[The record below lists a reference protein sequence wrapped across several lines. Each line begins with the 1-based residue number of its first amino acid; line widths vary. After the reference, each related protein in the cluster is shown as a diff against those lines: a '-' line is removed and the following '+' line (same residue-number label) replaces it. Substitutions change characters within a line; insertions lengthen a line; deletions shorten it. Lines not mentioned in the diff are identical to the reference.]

1 MSTELVRGDEPEL
14 CPTREALVAY
24 ARGARNPRLAGHISR
39 CDSCAWIVTE
49 AMEAEPVGE
58 AIDTM
63 RYAHRDMSASAAVP
77 VDQHAGYNKGRI
89 FLVSVLALFTAGV
102 AASLRA
108 DVASDLQRIFF
119 DPIDKA
125 HSAEMIGSV
134 LGVPFLGFA
143 LTIAIGSPLLD
154 LIGAAI
160 LLPLSGVC
168 FALGTLLILF
178 AASISGGPGVYN
190 VIWAGAVV
198 TGIGWGLVETVINP
212 LTATI
217 YSSEKTARLNILHA
231 WWPGG
236 LIAGGL
242 FGYGLGQIGVNW
254 QIKLAAILLPAILVV
269 IMCLGLR
276 FPPTERVASGVS
288 FGQMFKELFP
298 LGSPFSTAVSGLRWT
313 IFIGF
318 TAYSVHV
325 FSSGDSLTGLLVLAI
340 GLCFVINLRFAVFF
354 FAMFLTAA
362 SELAPGQ
369 WVDLALTRTV
379 HMQGILLL
387 VYVSGIMFVARH
399 FAGPLVH
406 KLSPVGLLWVSCL
419 LASIG
424 LIALSVAN
432 SPVTGVLAATVWG
445 CGVCFMWPTMLA
457 TASERFPRGG
467 ALLMGLMGTAGTLSI
482 NFVLPIMGRIYDSNK
497 ATVGEGMAAQISFRA
512 VAILPAILLVV
523 FGAIWLYDRSKGG
536 FKAVKI

>member
-1 MSTELVRGDEPEL
+1 MNST
-14 CPTREALVAY
+14 TAA
-24 ARGARNPRLAGHISR
+24 
-39 CDSCAWIVTE
+39 
-49 AMEAEPVGE
+49 
-58 AIDTM
+58 
-63 RYAHRDMSASAAVP
+63 ASVDRHAA
-77 VDQHAGYNKGRI
+77 YNKGRL
-89 FLVSVLALFTAGV
+89 FLVSILALFTAGL

-108 DVASDLQRIFF
+108 SVATDIQRIFF

-134 LGVPFLGFA
+134 LGVAFLGFA
-143 LTIAIGSPLLD
+143 FTIAIGSPLLD
-154 LIGAAI
+154 KIGMAL

-168 FALGTLLILF
+168 FIAGTLIILF
-178 AASISGGPGVYN
+178 AGSMASGAGIYN
-190 VIWAGAVV
+190 VIWGGAVV

-212 LTATI
+212 LTATL
-217 YSSEKTARLNILHA
+217 YPDEKTAKLNMLHA

-242 FGYGLGQIGVNW
+242 LGYALTQAQVGWQAKLGIILIPAAVVVVMCIGV
-254 QIKLAAILLPAILVV
+254 K
-269 IMCLGLR
+269 
-276 FPPTERVASGVS
+276 FPPTERAASGVS
-288 FGQMFKELFP
+288 MGEMFRELLNP
-298 LGSPFSTAVSGLRWT
+298 M
-313 IFIGF
+313 FI
-318 TAYSVHV
+318 
-325 FSSGDSLTGLLVLAI
+325 VLF
-340 GLCFVINLRFAVFF
+340 CS
-354 FAMFLTAA
+354 MFLTAA

-406 KLSPVGLLWVSCL
+406 KLSAIGLLWVSCL

-424 LIALSVAN
+424 LVLLSFAD
-432 SPVTGVLAATVWG
+432 SPVTGILAATVWG
-445 CGVCFMWPTMLA
+445 VGVCFMWPTMLA

-482 NFVLPIMGRIYDSNK
+482 NFVLPEMGRIFDTKKVELAGGPAAFQSL
-497 ATVGEGMAAQISFRA
+497 TGEKLEQILGMAAQASFRA

-523 FGAIWLYDRSKGG
+523 FGAIWFYDRSKGG
-536 FKAVKI
+536 FKAVKLH